1 MSHKLTYKLDEQREA
16 IHRWLS
22 ASDPSTNHNNACR
35 SRQATTGSWF
45 LKSEAFTRWKEHN
58 RLLWLHGKPGCGKT
72 ILSSTI
78 ISELLRACHLRS
90 EVSVAYFYFDFNELE
105 KQKSDVMIRSLITQL
120 SEQPTKEL
128 KELKLLFSFCNNGQR
143 QPDTKSLL
151 TVLKGILKGFNKA
164 YVVLDAL
171 DECLDRQQL
180 LESVEEIQRW
190 RLPQLHML
198 LTSRQLPDIQEVLEL
213 WTGSQNRIH
222 IQSALVD
229 ADILIYVHERLQND
243 RELKRWRNKPQ
254 VQEEIKMTL
263 MEKADGM

>member
-1 MSHKLTYKLDEQREA
+1 M
-16 IHRWLS
+16 
-22 ASDPSTNHNNACR
+22 
-35 SRQATTGSWF
+35 
-45 LKSEAFTRWKEHN
+45 
-58 RLLWLHGKPGCGKT
+58 
-72 ILSSTI
+72 
-78 ISELLRACHLRS
+78 CHLRS

-105 KQKSDVMIRSLITQL
+105 KQKSDVMIRSLVTQL
-120 SEQPTKEL
+120 SEQSTKEL
-128 KELKLLFSFCNNGQR
+128 KELKHLFSFCNNGQR

-151 TVLKGILKGFNKA
+151 TVLKDILKGFNEA
-164 YVVLDAL
+164 YVIIDAL

-180 LESVEEIQRW
+180 LESVEEIQKW

-213 WTGSQNRIH
+213 WTSSQDRIL

-229 ADILIYVHERLQND
+229 ADILIYVHETLQND

-254 VQEEIKMTL
+254 VQEEIKATM